1 MANKNKRTKFPVRTG
16 DRVMI
21 ISGESKGKIGTISK
35 VLIDKYRAIV
45 EGEGIKKA
53 KRHVRPTA
61 QAPGGIFERDIPIHI
76 SNLMLVDSDNNPR
89 RFNREKREIEGKTKT
104 VRVLKKSKEVIE

>member
-1 MANKNKRTKFPVRTG
+1 MAKKNKRVKLPVRKG

-21 ISGESKGKIGTISK
+21 ISGESKGKIGTISQ
-35 VLIDKYRAIV
+35 VFPEKYRAIV
-45 EGEGIKKA
+45 DGEGIKKA

-89 RFNREKREIEGKTKT
+89 RFNREEHDVDGKMKT

>member
-1 MANKNKRTKFPVRTG
+1 MANKNKRVKLPVRKG
-16 DRVMI
+16 DKVMI
-21 ISGESKGKIGTISK
+21 ISGESKGKIGTISQ
-35 VLIDKYRAIV
+35 VFPEKYRAIV
-45 EGEGIKKA
+45 EGDGIKKA

-89 RFNREKREIEGKTKT
+89 RFNREEQEVDGKMKT